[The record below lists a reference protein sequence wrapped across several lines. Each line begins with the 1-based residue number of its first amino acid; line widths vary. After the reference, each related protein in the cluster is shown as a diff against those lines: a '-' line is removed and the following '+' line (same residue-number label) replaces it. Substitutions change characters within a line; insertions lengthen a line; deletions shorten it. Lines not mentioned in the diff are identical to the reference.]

1 MGDLDVGATAESL
14 LRAAAVAGGR
24 VLANAPVVA
33 GHVRPLQDAL
43 HTMGTIVYRLS
54 RFGLAHTK
62 FSLICERYTT
72 RVADPLYKLAK
83 I

>member
-1 MGDLDVGATAESL
+1 VGDLDVGATAESL
-14 LRAAAVAGGR
+14 LRAAAVAGCR

-54 RFGLAHTK
+54 QLGLTQQK
-62 FSLICERYTT
+62 FRLIYARYTT
-72 RVADPLYKLAK
+72 RVADPLYKLVK
-83 I
+83 L

>member
-1 MGDLDVGATAESL
+1 VGDLDVGTTAESL

-43 HTMGTIVYRLS
+43 NTISQILS
-54 RFGLAHTK
+54 
-62 FSLICERYTT
+62 S
-72 RVADPLYKLAK
+72 
-83 I
+83 